1 MDDGRIG
8 ICKFRGRTLFGK
20 SSEDWVG
27 ILVEYGD
34 GVHNGTVK
42 GKTYFRCANGK
53 GIMVRPQRI
62 IEDLGLS
69 DGTSLNKKMVKGS
82 KAIRQL
88 LQDIA
93 FEKEEEYQKRLND
106 KKRKKREKNHDNY
119 HDEYA
124 EWKPPRFDD
133 YEEDHS
139 EAFRPR
145 NMYSQT
151 LFSDEKPR
159 KKLMMYEI

>member
-27 ILVEYGD
+27 ILVEYGE

-42 GKTYFRCANGK
+42 GKTYFRCADGR
-53 GIMVRPQRI
+53 GVMVRPQRI

-69 DGTSLNKKMVKGS
+69 DGTVLTKKMIKGS
-82 KAIRQL
+82 KATRQL

-93 FEKEEEYQKRLND
+93 FEKEAEYQHKLA
-106 KKRKKREKNHDNY
+106 KKKKKKDRYDNESY
-119 HDEYA
+119 DYG
-124 EWKPPRFDD
+124 EWRPPKFED

-139 EAFRPR
+139 EVYKPR

-151 LFSDEKPR
+151 LFSDEKPQ